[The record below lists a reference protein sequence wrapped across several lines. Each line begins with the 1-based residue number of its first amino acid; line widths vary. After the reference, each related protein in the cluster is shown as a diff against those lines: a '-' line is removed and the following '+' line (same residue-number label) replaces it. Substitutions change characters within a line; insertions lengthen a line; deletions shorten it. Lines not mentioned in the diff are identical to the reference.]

1 MMQCNFG
8 GNHVFFRQKLD
19 FFLKKCEIVV
29 EGFLK
34 VFGFG
39 FWLEIILTIE
49 TCENLELISENLWR
63 IRADGRSR
71 SQAKCSAMAKY

>member
-1 MMQCNFG
+1 MMQCNFW
-8 GNHVFFRQKLD
+8 GNHVFFEQEFD
-19 FFLKKCEIVV
+19 FFEKCEIVV

-39 FWLEIILTIE
+39 FWLERILIIE

>member
-1 MMQCNFG
+1 MHSTTFQFDYERVYNEYQSLAKRGIFLYLNQSSMMQCNFG

-39 FWLEIILTIE
+39 FWLEITLTI
-49 TCENLELISENLWR
+49 
-63 IRADGRSR
+63 
-71 SQAKCSAMAKY
+71 

>member
-1 MMQCNFG
+1 MMQCNLW